1 VPKGYFQDI
10 VKNISKN
17 CNKDRISHTIYKS
30 SLKESINKCIVK
42 EVIKESNALCAKHN
56 NSVLRNIKSEYLA
69 KFKLKNLHLEHPN
82 YAPLIHDIFKESL
95 KGTTITEA
103 IALKFRNLHMS
114 SFHHVVAQILDHGGA
129 TDGVHVDV

>member
-1 VPKGYFQDI
+1 M
-10 VKNISKN
+10 
-17 CNKDRISHTIYKS
+17 
-30 SLKESINKCIVK
+30 
-42 EVIKESNALCAKHN
+42 IKESNALFAKHN

-69 KFKLKNLHLEHPN
+69 KFKLENLHLELPN
-82 YAPLIHDIFKESL
+82 YAPLIHDILNAIVKGSL